1 MGPLMARQAVHL
13 DGAGGAEAARGW
25 ARSRQSIPVFRA
37 FVSEGATEFGDEG
50 EGGKRHSGGEERR
63 VTKHW

>member
-1 MGPLMARQAVHL
+1 MGALP
-13 DGAGGAEAARGW
+13 
-25 ARSRQSIPVFRA
+25 SINPCVDPSVFRA